1 MTNLGNE
8 IVVPWS
14 FGFIQQ
20 IILESTWEQ
29 FSDRQKHQWM
39 REMDSSTNMVTNV
52 RLLRGRRLIELYF
65 QRRLPGCGGAAAAST
80 YIAGKW
86 VQISDFDDL
95 WEEAQKFFH

>member
-1 MTNLGNE
+1 MLNLGNE

-14 FGFIQQ
+14 FAFIRQ
-20 IILESTWEQ
+20 IMVETNWEQ
-29 FSDRQKHQWM
+29 FSERQKEQWL
-39 REMDSSTNMVTNV
+39 REMDSSTNLLTNV

-65 QRRLPGCGGAAAAST
+65 QRRLPGSGGAAADCT

-95 WEEAQKFFH
+95 WAEAQKFFH